1 MKASKHRPTVA
12 RVDLDAIAFNVQ
24 QVSEHISSQALK
36 YAVVKAN
43 AYGHGVVAVTKKL
56 APQVD
61 GFCVSNMDE
70 ALEIREE
77 GLQHPI
83 LILGVVPSE
92 TVNLAKENDI
102 RLTVA
107 SLAWLEQLLGQE
119 VDLSGLKVHIKVDSG
134 MGRIGFRR
142 IEEIKEAERLL
153 LAAGAEIEGIFTHFA
168 TADEADDRKFQAQY
182 QFFKEVLAALETLPP
197 IVHASNSA
205 TSLWH
210 ADTIFTA
217 VRLGDVMYG
226 LNPSGSVLALPYE
239 IKPALSLVSELVH
252 VKQLEAGQDIG
263 YGATYTTE
271 EPQWIGTIPIGYADG
286 WIREMQN
293 FHVLIKGDYC
303 PIVGRVSMDQIT
315 VRLPEELP
323 LGTKVTLIGREGEKE
338 ITATEVADYRG
349 TINYEV
355 VCLLS
360 DRIPRDYTGEE

>member
-24 QVSEHISSQALK
+24 QVSEHIPSQALK

-92 TVNLAKENDI
+92 TVNLAKEHDI

-107 SLAWLEQLLGQE
+107 SLACLDQLLGQE
-119 VDLSGLKVHIKVDSG
+119 ADLSGLKVHIK
-134 MGRIGFRR
+134 
-142 IEEIKEAERLL
+142 AERLL

-293 FHVLIKGDYC
+293 FHVLIKGEFC

-338 ITATEVADYRG
+338 ITATEVAEYRG

>member
-1 MKASKHRPTVA
+1 MRQDKICK
-12 RVDLDAIAFNVQ
+12 I
-24 QVSEHISSQALK
+24 
-36 YAVVKAN
+36 
-43 AYGHGVVAVTKKL
+43 
-56 APQVD
+56 
-61 GFCVSNMDE
+61 
-70 ALEIREE
+70 
-77 GLQHPI
+77 
-83 LILGVVPSE
+83 
-92 TVNLAKENDI
+92 
-102 RLTVA
+102 
-107 SLAWLEQLLGQE
+107 
-119 VDLSGLKVHIKVDSG
+119 HIKLDTG
-134 MGRIGFRR
+134 MSRIGFQVT
-142 IEEIKEAERLL
+142 EQSADEIAQIAKLPHIM
-153 LAAGAEIEGIFTHFA
+153 IEGIFTHFA

-286 WIREMQN
+286 WIRQMQN
-293 FHVLIKGDYC
+293 FHVLIKGEFC
-303 PIVGRVSMDQIT
+303 PIVGRVSMDQVT

-323 LGTKVTLIGREGEKE
+323 LGTRVTLIGRDGEKE
-338 ITATEVADYRG
+338 ITATEVA
-349 TINYEV
+349 TIQVKNKKKQVGFSRKDQLFYK
-355 VCLLS
+355 
-360 DRIPRDYTGEE
+360 RKEEK